1 MCARLCVLSY
11 NSHHWCAA
19 VRGLRSVRRRAAA
32 IGPSGGIVDVDCA
45 VDALVAAVL
54 AGAPRAVQ
62 DPWGCLGLQ
71 RLTGREASRKR
82 YLQLV
87 RRLHP
92 DRCGHPRAGERF
104 ALVEEAWRAIEAR
117 GEGGRSAG

>member
-1 MCARLCVLSY
+1 MGGSGGGSGCGGGGGCGGSSSGDAGS
-11 NSHHWCAA
+11 
-19 VRGLRSVRRRAAA
+19 G
-32 IGPSGGIVDVDCA
+32 GGIVDVDCA

-92 DRCGHPRAGERF
+92 DRCGHPRAGECF
-104 ALVEEAWRAIEAR
+104 ALVEEAWRAIEAH

>member
-1 MCARLCVLSY
+1 
-11 NSHHWCAA
+11 
-19 VRGLRSVRRRAAA
+19 
-32 IGPSGGIVDVDCA
+32 
-45 VDALVAAVL
+45 
-54 AGAPRAVQ
+54 
-62 DPWGCLGLQ
+62 
-71 RLTGREASRKR
+71 LTGREASRKR

-92 DRCGHPRAGERF
+92 DRCGHPRAGECF

>member
-1 MCARLCVLSY
+1 MLLSSANTLSTPHGDSKVQAAR
-11 NSHHWCAA
+11 
-19 VRGLRSVRRRAAA
+19 
-32 IGPSGGIVDVDCA
+32 
-45 VDALVAAVL
+45 
-54 AGAPRAVQ
+54 AGATLQSDACNELKLSGWVSFAVETA
-62 DPWGCLGLQ
+62 GLYPPKRSPDSQ
-71 RLTGREASRKR
+71 SPSEKRKEDREASRKR

-92 DRCGHPRAGERF
+92 DRCGHPRAGECF